1 MKYIVT
7 ELCSTY
13 FGNMQ
18 VAGSVGRFIGE
29 EAARMCL
36 VDLKREQDAGQR
48 MHERVVIFGDATE
61 IAL

>member
-1 MKYIVT
+1 
-7 ELCSTY
+7 
-13 FGNMQ
+13 MQ

-36 VDLKREQDAGQR
+36 VDLKREQEAGQR